1 MNPDVKAEWVAALP
15 GASQGRGALRPSDN
29 TRCCLGVLC
38 DLAAAHQV
46 GSWVSR
52 DDGECP
58 DDLVSEHA
66 FADGYGITATML
78 LPLQVSEW
86 AGVREDYGGRV
97 TRDQAAAVLTA
108 DEMSLLTTD
117 FGPRLSWTLPE
128 LNDAGISF
136 DKIAALIDRYL

>member
-15 GASQGRGALRPSDN
+15 GASQGRDALRPSDN

-38 DLAAAHQV
+38 DIAAAHQV
-46 GSWVSR
+46 GSWVA
-52 DDGECP
+52 P
-58 DDLVSEHA
+58 DPDAGDPDHA